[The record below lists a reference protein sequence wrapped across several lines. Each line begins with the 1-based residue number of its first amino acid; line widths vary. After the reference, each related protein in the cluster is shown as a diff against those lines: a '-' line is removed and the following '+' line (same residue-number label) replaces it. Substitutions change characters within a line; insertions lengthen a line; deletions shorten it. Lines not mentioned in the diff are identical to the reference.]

1 MSDKFKAWVISKD
14 GDEQVAKLTE
24 LHEADLMEGDVTVRV
39 SHSTIN
45 YKDALALCAK
55 APIIRKFPLVPG
67 IDFAGEVL
75 SSTSPDYQPGDKVVL
90 NGWGVGESHH
100 GGLAARARVNGNWLV
115 PLPQA
120 LTLAQAM
127 AIGTA
132 GYTAMLAVM
141 ALEGAGVTPQSGEV
155 LVTGATGGV
164 GSIAVA
170 LLSGLGYRVEAVT
183 GRMEQADFLRGL
195 GAETVIERAEF
206 DGKPRALGKARWAG
220 AVDVA
225 GGAMLASVI
234 SQIAYGGAVAACGLA
249 QSMDLPTSVAPFIMR
264 GVSLL
269 GIDSVQAPRR
279 RRLAAWQRLAAELDQ
294 GKLEDITSHIEL
306 EKVADAAND
315 LLKGRIHGRLVVD
328 IDP

>member
-1 MSDKFKAWVISKD
+1 
-14 GDEQVAKLTE
+14 
-24 LHEADLMEGDVTVRV
+24 
-39 SHSTIN
+39 
-45 YKDALALCAK
+45 
-55 APIIRKFPLVPG
+55 
-67 IDFAGEVL
+67 IDFAGVVQ
-75 SSTSPDYQPGDKVVL
+75 SSASPGYQPGDKVVL

-100 GGLAARARVNGNWLV
+100 GGLAARARVNGDWLV
-115 PLPQA
+115 PLPHG

-141 ALEGAGVTPQSGEV
+141 ALEGAGVTPQSGDV

-183 GRMEQADFLRGL
+183 GRMAQADFLRGL
-195 GAETVIERAEF
+195 GANSVIERAEF
-206 DGKPRALGKARWAG
+206 DGKVRTLGKARWAG

-225 GGAMLASVI
+225 GGAMLAGVI

-264 GVSLL
+264 AVSLL
-269 GIDSVQAPRR
+269 GIDSVQAPRP
-279 RRLAAWQRLAAELDQ
+279 RRLAAWARLAAELDQ
-294 GKLEDITSHIEL
+294 GKLEEITTHIEL
-306 EKVADAAND
+306 EKVADAATD
-315 LLKGRIHGRLVVD
+315 LHTGKIRGRLVVD